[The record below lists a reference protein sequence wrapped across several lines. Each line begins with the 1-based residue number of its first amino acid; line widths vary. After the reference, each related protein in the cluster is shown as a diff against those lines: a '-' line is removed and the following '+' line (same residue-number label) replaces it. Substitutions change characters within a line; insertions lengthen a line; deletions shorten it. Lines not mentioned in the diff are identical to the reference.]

1 MTSAHVQVHVDQTS
15 AEIAIQGEIDL
26 DNAAEVRRQLLGSI
40 SNQVRTVVVD
50 LTGVTYL
57 DSTGVRILSALAQR
71 LRLLQ
76 IHLELVAPV
85 GSPVRRIVELSG
97 LLPLTDLRPRR

>member
-1 MTSAHVQVHVDQTS
+1 MTSASVQTRVDGTS
-15 AEIAIQGEIDL
+15 TKIVVDGEIDL
-26 DNAAEVRRQLLGSI
+26 DNAATVRQQLMGAI
-40 SNQVRTVVVD
+40 SNQVRNVVVD
-50 LTGVTYL
+50 LTDVSYI

-76 IHLELVAPV
+76 IHFEVVAPL